1 MNYKYQLEKY
11 SGRNSRYT
19 CPACGKPHR
28 FTRYIDTGTGEHLAP
43 HVGRCN
49 REVECGYHYK
59 PKEYFSTTPV
69 IASAARQLFS
79 AELISPKK
87 NHSIRETAS
96 CLAVTKKEEPMHRA
110 TPQHTQHF
118 PSWEGRRGGSVHNAE
133 QVSATL
139 VDYDNNHLIQYLSNT
154 LGPSATGQLIT
165 RYRIG
170 THHHWR
176 GSTVYWYINKAQQ
189 VCSGKVMLY
198 NPATGKRV
206 KEPFNHVTWM
216 HSLLGM
222 EGFVRQPCFFGEHL
236 LVNTTLPVSIVE
248 SEKTALVASHY
259 LPGSIWLATGGLS
272 SLNIEHCRR
281 VLKGRKLTLFPDAG
295 AYDRWL
301 PIAAQ
306 LPNCNISRMI
316 EYYHS
321 LPGDDLA
328 DMLAF

>member
-11 SGRNSRYT
+11 SGRSSRYT
-19 CPACGKPHR
+19 CPQCGKAHR
-28 FTRYIDTGTGEHLAP
+28 FTRYIDTETAQHLAP

-59 PKEYFSTTPV
+59 PKEFFQDNPAPPNSTRH
-69 IASAARQLFS
+69 IERR
-79 AELISPKK
+79 EISP
-87 NHSIRETAS
+87 
-96 CLAVTKKEEPMHRA
+96 EPMHRP
-110 TPQHTQHF
+110 TSQHLGGL
-118 PSWEGRRGGSVHNAE
+118 SRRYAPHNDE
-133 QVSATL
+133 HVSATFT
-139 VDYDNNHLIQYLSNT
+139 DYDSNHLIEYLT
-154 LGPSATGQLIT
+154 RQLGSEAVEKLIT
-165 RYRIG
+165 QYRIG

-176 GSTVYWYINKAQQ
+176 GSTVYWYISKAQQ
-189 VCSGKVMLY
+189 VCSGKVMQY

-236 LVNTTLPVSIVE
+236 LSNTTLPVSIVE
-248 SEKTALVASHY
+248 SEKTALVATHY

-272 SLNIEHCRR
+272 SLNLDHCRR
-281 VLKGRKLTLFPDAG
+281 VLRGRKLTLFPDAG
-295 AYDRWL
+295 AYDKWQ

-316 EYYHS
+316 EYYHA

-328 DMLAF
+328 DMLVV

>member
-1 MNYKYQLEKY
+1 MNYRYQLEKY

-19 CPACGKPHR
+19 CPQCGKAHR
-28 FTRYIDTGTGEHLAP
+28 FTRYIDTETGEHLAP

-49 REVECGYHYK
+49 REVECGYHETPREFFQDNGYSIEDSGYRK
-59 PKEYFSTTPV
+59 VTTNVPYQTSP
-69 IASAARQLFS
+69 IGYHASNIQHQLS
-79 AELISPKK
+79 DISPTLG
-87 NHSIRETAS
+87 NY
-96 CLAVTKKEEPMHRA
+96 
-110 TPQHTQHF
+110 
-118 PSWEGRRGGSVHNAE
+118 AE
-133 QVSATL
+133 
-139 VDYDNNHLIQYLSNT
+139 NHLIAYLEAK
-154 LGPSATGQLIT
+154 LGPAATEQLIA

-176 GSTVYWYINKAQQ
+176 DSTVYWYISKAQQ
-189 VCSGKVMLY
+189 PCSGKVMLY
-198 NPATGKRV
+198 NPHTGKRV

-216 HSLLGM
+216 HSLLGI

-236 LVNTTLPVSIVE
+236 LANTTLPVSIVE
-248 SEKTALVASHY
+248 SEKTALVAAHH

-272 SLNIEHCRR
+272 SLNIDHCRR

-295 AYDRWL
+295 AYDKWQ

-316 EYYHS
+316 EYYHA

-328 DMLAF
+328 DMLV

>member
-1 MNYKYQLEKY
+1 MNYRYQLEKY

-19 CPACGKPHR
+19 CPACGKAHR
-28 FTRYIDTGTGEHLAP
+28 FTRYINTETGEHLAA

-59 PKEYFSTTPV
+59 PKDYFAENPKEKIPNPNPKTTSQHLGGLSRRYAPHNDGQGFGD
-69 IASAARQLFS
+69 SGKRKQTSPWGRQGG
-79 AELISPKK
+79 A
-87 NHSIRETAS
+87 
-96 CLAVTKKEEPMHRA
+96 
-110 TPQHTQHF
+110 HT
-118 PSWEGRRGGSVHNAE
+118 RE

-139 VDYDNNHLIQYLSNT
+139 TDYNENCLVQFL
-154 LGPSATGQLIT
+154 TGQLGPAATEQLIT
-165 RYRIG
+165 QYRIG

-189 VCSGKVMLY
+189 PCSGKVMQY
-198 NPATGKRV
+198 NPTTGKRV
-206 KEPFNHVTWM
+206 KEPYNHVTWM
-216 HSLLGM
+216 HSLLDM

-236 LVNTTLPVSIVE
+236 LVNTVLPVSIVE
-248 SEKTALVASHY
+248 SEKTALVAAHY

-281 VLKGRKLTLFPDAG
+281 VLRGRKLTLFPDAG
-295 AYDRWL
+295 AYDKWQ

-328 DMLAF
+328 DMLVV

>member
-1 MNYKYQLEKY
+1 MNNYRYQLEKY

-19 CPACGKPHR
+19 CPQCGKPHR
-28 FTRYIDTGTGEHLAP
+28 FTRYIDTETGEHLAP

-59 PKEYFSTTPV
+59 PKEY
-69 IASAARQLFS
+69 L
-79 AELISPKK
+79 AENPKEK
-87 NHSIRETAS
+87 IPNPNPQT
-96 CLAVTKKEEPMHRA
+96 
-110 TPQHTQHF
+110 TPQHF
-118 PSWEGRRGGSVHNAE
+118 GGLSRRYAPHNDE
-133 QVSATL
+133 HVSATFTDYSENCL
-139 VDYDNNHLIQYLSNT
+139 VQFLTRQIGSE
-154 LGPSATGQLIT
+154 AVEQLIA

-176 GSTVYWYINKAQQ
+176 GSTVYWYISKEQQ

-198 NPATGKRV
+198 NPTTGKRV

-222 EGFVRQPCFFGEHL
+222 EGFVRQPCFYGEHL
-236 LVNTTLPVSIVE
+236 LANTALPVSIVE
-248 SEKTALVASHY
+248 SEKTALVAAHY

-272 SLNIEHCRR
+272 SLNIDHCRR
-281 VLKGRKLTLFPDAG
+281 VLRGRKLTLFPDAG
-295 AYDRWL
+295 AYDKWQ
-301 PIAAQ
+301 PIATQ

-316 EYYHS
+316 EHYHA

-328 DMLAF
+328 DMLV